1 MLALLQSGEYPS
13 AATPQQ
19 NMADLKAQIAANEK
33 GVQELRKMV
42 DQFGL
47 DVVQAYMRHVQDNAE
62 ESVRRVITR
71 LKDGAFTCRWTTAR
85 RSRWRSASMRERS
98 AEIDFTGTSP
108 QQTNNFNAPTAVC
121 MAAVLYVFRTLV
133 DDDIPLNAGCLKPL
147 QVIIPPGSM
156 LNPNPPASVV
166 AGNVETSTCI
176 TNALV
181 WRAGRDGGQ
190 PVHHEQLHLRQ
201 CTLPVLRDHFGRLG
215 RRARWSTIAAV
226 IGGFNGTAWC
236 RPT

>member
-1 MLALLQSGEYPS
+1 
-13 AATPQQ
+13 
-19 NMADLKAQIAANEK
+19 MADLKAQIAANEK

-71 LKDGAFTCRWTTAR
+71 LKDGAFTLPLDNGAQIQVAIRVDAASAAP
-85 RSRWRSASMRERS
+85 RS
-98 AEIDFTGTSP
+98 TSP
-108 QQTNNFNAPTAVC
+108 APAAQQTNNFNAPTAVC

-176 TNALV
+176 TNALFGALGV
-181 WRAGRDGGQ
+181 MAGQ
-190 PVHHEQLHLRQ
+190 PVHHEQLHLWQ
-201 CTLPVLRDHFGRLG
+201 CAHQYYETISGGSGAAGVRCGGL
-215 RRARWSTIAAV
+215 AAASTAP
-226 IGGFNGTAWC
+226 AWC